1 MCHGQ
6 CVDVKLLMNQL
17 TRHKFVKTK
26 ARERQTKGNDSKD
39 WERLAFKLWY
49 GTTFV
54 MSLFSLQKKKKKKFI
69 MSIILKIYL
78 IIHSI
83 L

>member
-26 ARERQTKGNDSKD
+26 ERERERGGPKEMTPKTGKGS
-39 WERLAFKLWY
+39 RPSCGMVLP
-49 GTTFV
+49 
-54 MSLFSLQKKKKKKFI
+54 SL
-69 MSIILKIYL
+69 
-78 IIHSI
+78 
-83 L
+83 

>member
-26 ARERQTKGNDSKD
+26 VRERRTKGNDSKD

-54 MSLFSLQKKKKKKFI
+54 MSLFSLQKKKKII

>member
-26 ARERQTKGNDSKD
+26 ARERRTKGNDSKD